1 MTFVVCSEVYHTKRM
16 QRIFCVKWSSDAK
29 FVLSG
34 SDETNI
40 RYDWTMS
47 QLSLDIIIIECIV

>member
-1 MTFVVCSEVYHTKRM
+1 MLAIFHSIGNREVYHTKRM

-29 FVLSG
+29 FIMSG

-40 RYDWTMS
+40 R
-47 QLSLDIIIIECIV
+47 LDLNCIT